1 MLLNT
6 DNTITLIKPAST
18 YFSLTELQT
27 YVQGLIEMYPTYWQD
42 NFIVCNEEGLLKDME
57 YNKLAK
63 LILGVDLVGPVLV
76 IPRPLI
82 EED

>member
-1 MLLNT
+1 
-6 DNTITLIKPAST
+6 
-18 YFSLTELQT
+18 
-27 YVQGLIEMYPTYWQD
+27 MYPSYLQD

-63 LILGVDLVGPVLV
+63 LILGVVLVGPVLV
-76 IPRPLI
+76 IPRPLL